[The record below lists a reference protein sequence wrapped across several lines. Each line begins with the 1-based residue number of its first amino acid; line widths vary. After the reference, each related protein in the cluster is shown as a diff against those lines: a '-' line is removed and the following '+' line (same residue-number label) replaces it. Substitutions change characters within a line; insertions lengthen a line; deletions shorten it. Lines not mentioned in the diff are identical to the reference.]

1 MAFNPVNINPIDLIP
16 QRAVGIDLPLNGSA
30 VFKPNYQTKDAIKS
44 NLINYLLTKQN
55 ERIGNPNFG
64 SNLKDFL
71 FTQLKNNSFDF
82 FKEDIQNRISN
93 KFPLVKINSI
103 SITSSNQN
111 NVDIIN
117 IYLEYSIINT
127 NIQDN
132 LNISF
137 S

>member
-16 QRAVGIDLPLNGSA
+16 QKAVGIDLPLNGSA